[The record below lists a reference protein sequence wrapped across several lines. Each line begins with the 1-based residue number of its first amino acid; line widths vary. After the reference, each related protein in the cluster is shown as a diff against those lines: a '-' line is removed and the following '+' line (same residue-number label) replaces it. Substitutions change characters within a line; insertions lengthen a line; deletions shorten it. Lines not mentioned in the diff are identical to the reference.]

1 MTMDQPFARPVMPLG
16 SLQAFQQAQ
25 VQPAPWPIPHL
36 LGPGLTLMTGDVFGG
51 TSPLAYQWLLH
62 LALGECAITGA
73 EETQTTPQ
81 RVLYLALDA
90 SASHLSTLNE
100 HFLAAHPG
108 LTMPKTVLMT
118 NTWKPL
124 TTDEGL
130 RELSETLTTYTDA
143 RVLVIDNL
151 NALRPLFKGSD
162 RKLLALLRAIAERHH
177 LSILLLH
184 TARASSSLA
193 TAVDHHLHLKRLPLA
208 SYYQLDVLSSASGI
222 RSYRLH
228 CPFEQIAFR
237 QTTLDESLALATF
250 GTLKALTSER
260 LVVLRLF
267 QACQQM
273 LTPSQ
278 VARML
283 NLNEYNILKLLQK
296 MTRAHLLASPRRH
309 HYEISPSLQPLL
321 DAILAQGGPT
331 TRITRPI
338 EIPPATE
345 AEIQGTRKSTPKR
358 QKARP
363 ETELPVQGD
372 GTSPI
377 SKTPPS
383 SEPVH
388 ILTLAQLIET
398 QEKQEITN
406 TATATP
412 GYRATTASNVYLPN
426 RAARR
431 LAQRLER
438 KG

>member
-162 RKLLALLRAIAERHH
+162 RKLLALLRAI
-177 LSILLLH
+177 
-184 TARASSSLA
+184 T
-193 TAVDHHLHLKRLPLA
+193 
-208 SYYQLDVLSSASGI
+208 
-222 RSYRLH
+222 
-228 CPFEQIAFR
+228 
-237 QTTLDESLALATF
+237 
-250 GTLKALTSER
+250 
-260 LVVLRLF
+260 
-267 QACQQM
+267 
-273 LTPSQ
+273 
-278 VARML
+278 
-283 NLNEYNILKLLQK
+283 
-296 MTRAHLLASPRRH
+296 
-309 HYEISPSLQPLL
+309 
-321 DAILAQGGPT
+321 
-331 TRITRPI
+331 
-338 EIPPATE
+338 
-345 AEIQGTRKSTPKR
+345 
-358 QKARP
+358 
-363 ETELPVQGD
+363 
-372 GTSPI
+372 
-377 SKTPPS
+377 
-383 SEPVH
+383 
-388 ILTLAQLIET
+388 
-398 QEKQEITN
+398 
-406 TATATP
+406 
-412 GYRATTASNVYLPN
+412 
-426 RAARR
+426 
-431 LAQRLER
+431 
-438 KG
+438 